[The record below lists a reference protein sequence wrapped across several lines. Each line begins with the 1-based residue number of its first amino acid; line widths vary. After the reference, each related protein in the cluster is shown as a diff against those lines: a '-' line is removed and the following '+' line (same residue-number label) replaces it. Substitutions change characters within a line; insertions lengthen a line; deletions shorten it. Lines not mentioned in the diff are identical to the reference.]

1 MEGRKARIVRFRIN
15 QSGESQPLES
25 RHHIEVG
32 AHCRCAGSNTMRLYS
47 SLAKALPIALLP
59 VVLALGACQSL
70 QSGNDF
76 LGVITPYKVE
86 VVQGNVVTKEQAAAI
101 QPGMSRA
108 QVRDTLGS
116 PLLTD
121 PFHGDRWDYV
131 FTIRRQGTA
140 PQLRRVVVLFTGETL
155 KSIDTGGELPGERE
169 FVASINTFKTTREA
183 PSLELTEDQLKALP
197 APRKLDV
204 PLADPVGPVRT
215 YPPLEATP

>member
-1 MEGRKARIVRFRIN
+1 MEVGRAGIVRFWIN
-15 QSGESQPLES
+15 QSSKSQPLES
-25 RHHIEVG
+25 RHHIEIG
-32 AHCRCAGSNTMRLYS
+32 AQCRCAGSNTMRLYS
-47 SLAKALPIALLP
+47 SLARALPIALLP

-76 LGVITPYKVE
+76 LGVITPYRVE

-101 QPGMSRA
+101 QPGMSRT

-116 PLLTD
+116 PLLVD

-131 FTIRRQGTA
+131 FTIRRQGTE
-140 PQLRRVVVLFTGETL
+140 PQLRRVVVLFTGDTL

-169 FVASINTFKTTREA
+169 FVASIDSFKTARNA
-183 PSLELTEDQLKALP
+183 PSLALTEDQLKALP
-197 APRKLDV
+197 V
-204 PLADPVGPVRT
+204 PPKVEPLLIDPVGPVRT

>member
-1 MEGRKARIVRFRIN
+1 MKVERAGIVRCCTNR
-15 QSGESQPLES
+15 SGQSQPLES
-25 RHHIEVG
+25 PNHIEVG

-47 SLAKALPIALLP
+47 SLARALPIALLP
-59 VVLALGACQSL
+59 VVLALGGCQSL

-131 FTIRRQGTA
+131 FTIRRQGTE

-155 KSIDTGGELPGERE
+155 KSIDTGGELPGERD
-169 FVASINTFKTTREA
+169 FVASIDTFKTSRNA
-183 PSLELTEDQLKALP
+183 PPLELTEAQLKALP
-197 APRKLDV
+197 LPAKVETPA
-204 PLADPVGPVRT
+204 ADPVGPVRV
-215 YPPLEATP
+215 YPPLEASP